1 MLYIISVTNNK
12 SCGQITLKY
21 EAFAMFQ
28 FVLKILHMINTHNNN
43 LAILNPSNG

>member
-28 FVLKILHMINTHNNN
+28 FVLKNTSHDQY
-43 LAILNPSNG
+43 PQ